1 VRTLL
6 ALRGR
11 LSFGMFAV
19 ACVGFCMVGWGCAKR
34 QEVRK
39 EPPPKMS
46 AAREAPAPARVDSLR
61 GAGRSGQPLPDA
73 PLEATEGAKQFPEEF
88 RKAAR
93 RYTLVM
99 AGADARELFLSL
111 AKENDFN
118 LILSPEISGAVTMD
132 IKEAAAPEIM
142 EEVCGL
148 LGCRVEF
155 SGKTV
160 RVLPE
165 KRVARIFRLDYLLTT
180 RAGSG
185 SLTASTSTGGGG
197 TSTTGSTAA
206 PGGSTGGGGGESES
220 RNTINTDEKFDL
232 WTGIQEEVQ
241 SLLSGGD
248 ARAVVNR
255 AAGTLAVTDY
265 AANLERVS
273 AYLNVLESRM
283 RNGVVIETKILEVTL
298 DDETQYG
305 INWTALPD
313 LSSLSLRGNLAGG
326 ATAIQSLSAGT
337 TSFQIGVAGGKFN
350 AIIDALAQQGQINVL
365 SAPKVSTLNNQK
377 AIIRIGRQDVF
388 FRAVVTPAT
397 TTSAAFVTFTPD
409 TITVGIILS
418 VTPQIGRDGK
428 IMLAIHPSITEKVG
442 SASAPDGNTAPI
454 VDVRET
460 NTMVTVPDGET
471 VFIGG
476 LMQERTQEIVKSVPL
491 LGDIPF
497 LGALFRNTD
506 QKKKKTELVILITP
520 RILKESNA
528 AEISREE
535 ETRLHRSDRGY
546 HVGGKPWVYG
556 TEGEL
561 KGLTPWD

>member
-1 VRTLL
+1 MRTLL

-11 LSFGMFAV
+11 LPIGMFAV
-19 ACVGFCMVGWGCAKR
+19 ACVGFGMTGWGCAKP
-34 QEVRK
+34 QAVRK
-39 EPPPKMS
+39 EPPPKVS
-46 AAREAPAPARVDSLR
+46 AAREAPAPARGDSLHR
-61 GAGRSGQPLPDA
+61 FGRTGQPLPDA
-73 PLEATEGAKQFPEEF
+73 PLEAAEGAKQSPEEF

-118 LILSPEISGAVTMD
+118 LVLSPEVSGTVTMD
-132 IKEAAAPEIM
+132 IKEATAPEIM

-148 LGCRVEF
+148 LGCKVEF

-165 KRVARIFRLDYLLTT
+165 KRLTRIFRMDYLLTA
-180 RAGSG
+180 RLGMG
-185 SLTASTSTGGGG
+185 SLTASTSTGGG
-197 TSTTGSTAA
+197 TSTS
-206 PGGSTGGGGGESES
+206 GGSAATAGGSGGGGESQS
-220 RNTINTDEKFDL
+220 RNTISTDEKFDM
-232 WTGIQEEVQ
+232 WAGILDEVQ
-241 SLLSGGD
+241 SFLSGGD
-248 ARAVVNR
+248 AKAVVNR

-265 AANLERVS
+265 PANLDRVGD
-273 AYLNVLESRM
+273 YLKLLESRM
-283 RNGVVIETKILEVTL
+283 RNGVMIETKILEVTL

-313 LSSLSLRGNLAGG
+313 LTSLSLRGNLSGG

-337 TSFQIGVAGGKFN
+337 TSFQVGVAGGKFN
-350 AIIDALAQQGQINVL
+350 AVIDALAQQGQINVL

-506 QKKKKTELVILITP
+506 HKKKKTELVILITP
-520 RILKESNA
+520 RILSESNA
-528 AEISREE
+528 AEIAGKEQE
-535 ETRLHRSDRGY
+535 RLYRSDRGY